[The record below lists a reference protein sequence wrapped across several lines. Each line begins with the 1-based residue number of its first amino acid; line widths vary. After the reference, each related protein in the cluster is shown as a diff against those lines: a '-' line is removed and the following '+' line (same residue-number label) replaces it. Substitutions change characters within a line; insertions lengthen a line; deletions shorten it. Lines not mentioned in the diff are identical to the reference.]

1 MTGASFID
9 KVRGEN
15 NTYSDNENNTY
26 SDKTP
31 LFIDIRGIFIKF
43 LRGQINFELS
53 KVFRMFFLGSNDFQ
67 P

>member
-9 KVRGEN
+9 KVRG
-15 NTYSDNENNTY
+15 ENNTY